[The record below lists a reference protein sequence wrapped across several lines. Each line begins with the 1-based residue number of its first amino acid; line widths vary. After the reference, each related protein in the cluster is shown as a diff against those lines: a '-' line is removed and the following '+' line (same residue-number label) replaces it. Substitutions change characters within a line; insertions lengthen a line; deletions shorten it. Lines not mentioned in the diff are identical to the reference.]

1 MRNFI
6 YILFVF
12 LVGCSGMKN
21 IHHNYYLN
29 DSPGK
34 VHSLVELVVSQRN
47 NKRINFN
54 KVKAITIDIEKFMYN
69 RLTDKDFQA
78 LHECHA
84 VEYILIKYPKGFLE
98 NDYSLELSEAISG
111 MEKLSQLHVKLDSA
125 DYIPNLFDI
134 SNKIQK
140 ITIEGN
146 FIKEASANSFS
157 QKSLKVLGVN
167 CSTNSFSFSGK
178 DYSELLSL
186 SLNING
192 KIGELDF
199 SGLKK
204 LEGLNLIIDG
214 KIEELDIS
222 GLKKLEYLNFYNDEI
237 EYLPNDF
244 FELPDLQTLIV
255 SVPKL
260 KELNERIKNLKS
272 LESLLFSSYEIIE
285 LPESLSKLEH
295 LEWVSINT
303 IGKVSLKPLTSL
315 TKLKR
320 LSIYGINLLEVIDQ
334 ILLMKKLK
342 VLDFNLQP
350 LLNKDLSPLGQLEKL
365 KEIRFKTTYV
375 EVDGDN
381 YIPKDLPDSTK
392 NKVLHQLKQVL
403 PEHF

>member
-1 MRNFI
+1 MIRRPPRST
-6 YILFVF
+6 LFPYTTLF
-12 LVGCSGMKN
+12 RS
-21 IHHNYYLN
+21 
-29 DSPGK
+29 
-34 VHSLVELVVSQRN
+34 LVVSQRN

-78 LHECHA
+78 LQECHA

-199 SGLKK
+199 SSLKK
-204 LEGLNLIIDG
+204 LEGLNSIIDG
-214 KIEELDIS
+214 D
-222 GLKKLEYLNFYNDEI
+222 
-237 EYLPNDF
+237 
-244 FELPDLQTLIV
+244 
-255 SVPKL
+255 
-260 KELNERIKNLKS
+260 R
-272 LESLLFSSYEIIE
+272 
-285 LPESLSKLEH
+285 
-295 LEWVSINT
+295 
-303 IGKVSLKPLTSL
+303 
-315 TKLKR
+315 
-320 LSIYGINLLEVIDQ
+320 
-334 ILLMKKLK
+334 
-342 VLDFNLQP
+342 
-350 LLNKDLSPLGQLEKL
+350 
-365 KEIRFKTTYV
+365 
-375 EVDGDN
+375 
-381 YIPKDLPDSTK
+381 
-392 NKVLHQLKQVL
+392 
-403 PEHF
+403 

>member
-78 LHECHA
+78 LQECHA

-167 CSTNSFSFSGK
+167 CSTNSFSFSRK

-186 SLNING
+186 NLNING
-192 KIGELDF
+192 KIEELDF
-199 SGLKK
+199 
-204 LEGLNLIIDG
+204 
-214 KIEELDIS
+214 S